1 MSRRPDHIPARKAI
15 PRVIVREV
23 MGRSGGIC
31 ETLGCSVVGV
41 DLDHTIPVAIGGK
54 NTADN
59 IKLLCR
65 EHHDAKTKLDVKMI
79 AKADRQGV
87 RSGQQKRRKEKTI
100 TRSPKI
106 QSRGFDKKLK
116 KKMNGEVIRRD

>member
-65 EHHDAKTKLDVKMI
+65 DCHDAKTRLDVKMI
-79 AKADRQGV
+79 AKADRQGI
-87 RSGQQKRRKEKTI
+87 RSGQQKRRKEKTV

-116 KKMNGEVIRRD
+116 KKMNGEVVPK